1 MGIGNRAN
9 ASHHARPDFGR
20 LVVLPPA
27 DGSALSQRHIAKR
40 RNSCPRG
47 SLSQLRHPH
56 PSSMAKKNISNP
68 STTLSITAATSG
80 SRSSISASETKADE
94 TRAVRD
100 HIDETCQGHITY
112 RRLLE
117 QSVSCAHVDPTS
129 ASYSNHSS
137 SSIIR
142 SITPSPPCQNAGSRA
157 SRPKGASSS
166 EWCLVPPAA
175 SI

>member
-1 MGIGNRAN
+1 MSIGNRAN
-9 ASHHARPDFGR
+9 GSHHARPDFGR
-20 LVVLPPA
+20 LVVLSPA
-27 DGSALSQRHIAKR
+27 DGSSLSQRHAR
-40 RNSCPRG
+40 
-47 SLSQLRHPH
+47 
-56 PSSMAKKNISNP
+56 
-68 STTLSITAATSG
+68 SG

-142 SITPSPPCQNAGSRA
+142 SITPSPPCQNAGSRG

-166 EWCLVPPAA
+166 EWCLMPPAA
-175 SI
+175 